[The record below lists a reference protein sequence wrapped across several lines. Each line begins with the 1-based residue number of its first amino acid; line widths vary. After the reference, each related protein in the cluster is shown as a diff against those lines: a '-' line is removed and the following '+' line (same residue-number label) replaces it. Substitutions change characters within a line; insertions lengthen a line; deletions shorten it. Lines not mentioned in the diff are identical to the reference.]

1 MDIVLCIFIFT
12 SILLEWVLFYSNFSF
27 VTFVKS
33 NANALLSA
41 EPTKMRQSTIVC
53 ALAEGL
59 FGYRRSVCCLGLHT
73 PQTADIFQQKFRRL
87 QWWRTLK
94 IFSFSPICNPSL
106 SFLNCLHGNVAHS
119 RKYLLKRNHHL
130 KLSGTPLSS
139 RYFLRASS
147 RSCSVGAVLYV
158 V

>member
-41 EPTKMRQSTIVC
+41 EPTKMRQSAIVC
-53 ALAEGL
+53 ALRGL
-59 FGYRRSVCCLGLHT
+59 FGCRRMCIRFTHTQQTPDKKSDICIGRERSKLHVLSYRQSV
-73 PQTADIFQQKFRRL
+73 
-87 QWWRTLK
+87 TL
-94 IFSFSPICNPSL
+94 
-106 SFLNCLHGNVAHS
+106 FLNCLYRNVPHS
-119 RKYLLKRNHHL
+119 CKYLLKRSYHR